1 VIHWL
6 GERWLS
12 ADKFPHPLCCAST
25 RVPPSFLHN
34 AVPLRR
40 YCTLPK
46 PSSKAHPPPRP
57 HGRPEPCCTHCPAT
71 RHPASEVGTSQT
83 NARQNERKSNGKIHF
98 SFVCSSSGGRLTDA
112 PDESQFRQLGISTVG
127 EPQIE
132 RADKATWRRESLS
145 RACEW
150 SRDCFVSMKVIF
162 LPYWSPAC
170 GLHEVI
176 RTNGWELTRLK
187 AAHRRLRCYVVD
199 RTVQELSMLL

>member
-1 VIHWL
+1 MCDPLV
-6 GERWLS
+6 GRAMVVCRQVS
-12 ADKFPHPLCCAST
+12 ASPFLCIDKG
-25 RVPPSFLHN
+25 PSFLHN

-112 PDESQFRQLGISTVG
+112 PDKSQFRQLGISMV
-127 EPQIE
+127 
-132 RADKATWRRESLS
+132 S

-150 SRDCFVSMKVIF
+150 SRDCLVSMKVSF
-162 LPYWSPAC
+162 LPHWSPAC

-187 AAHRRLRCYVVD
+187 VAHRRLRLRC
-199 RTVQELSMLL
+199 